1 MNNREKILKAAEK
14 LFSAQG
20 FHDTSLRSIARE
32 AGVGVSSV
40 MYYFGDK
47 ASLYRALFSGNPEE
61 EISSRER
68 ILNSAEHLFA
78 ERGYNGV
85 SIRDISTKAEVN
97 SALISYYFGGKSGL
111 YKDVLKKGDEVVAAY
126 IKEQA
131 LPTLSAEEKIFSFGE
146 YFKYM
151 SVYRPTILRIFYWE
165 QVYPTDIFMESGKR
179 WMTWIHDFLAGAI
192 EQGKAEGKFRQDINS
207 SEAAIAWGGMVMSYF
222 NIGELRH
229 KAYTNTQITAEG
241 YLKDAFHIFIKGIR
255 KE

>member
-47 ASLYRALFSGNPEE
+47 ASLYRTLFSGNPEE
-61 EISSRER
+61 ELSSEER
-68 ILNSAEHLFA
+68 ILESAEHLFA
-78 ERGYNGV
+78 DRGYNGV

-97 SALISYYFGGKSGL
+97 SALISYYFGGKTGL
-111 YKDVLKKGDEVVAAY
+111 YKAVLKKGDEAVGTY
-126 IKEQA
+126 IKDHSPASISPED
-131 LPTLSAEEKIFSFGE
+131 KISSFGE
-146 YFKYM
+146 FFKYM
-151 SVYRPTILRIFYWE
+151 ARNKPTILRIFYWE

-179 WMTWIHDFLAGAI
+179 WMTWIHDFLKNAI
-192 EQGKAEGKFRQDINS
+192 AQGMAEGKFRQDINP

-222 NIGELRH
+222 NINDLRH
-229 KAYTNTQITAEG
+229 KAYTHTQITAEG
-241 YLKDAFHIFIKGIR
+241 YLKEAFRIFIEGI
-255 KE
+255 KA